1 MTHSLALVYTAVDQ
15 VNAQIVN
22 GPRIVKAPDTLLLD
36 AEGGVDSLALVNLI
50 AALEQLVLDETGK
63 TIVIAD
69 ETIYS
74 APTNPLRSLGT
85 LAAYIDTL
93 VS

>member
-1 MTHSLALVYTAVDQ
+1 MTDSLALIYTAVDQ

-22 GPRIVKAPDTLLLD
+22 GPRIVKDPNTLLLD

-50 AALEQLVLDETGK
+50 AALEQLVLDKTGK

-69 ETIYS
+69 ETLYS
-74 APTNPLRSLGT
+74 SPNNPLRSLGT
-85 LAAYIDTL
+85 LAAYIDPL
-93 VS
+93 L